1 MAGET
6 DVIKACVLRRTLREA
21 RHLIL
26 SSKEH
31 FLLWQKT
38 ISFSLLMKTVLMT
51 VDYLLVRIHL
61 KKTRLESSRCM
72 TLLFK

>member
-38 ISFSLLMKTVLMT
+38 ISFSLLMKTVLN
-51 VDYLLVRIHL
+51 D
-61 KKTRLESSRCM
+61 S
-72 TLLFK
+72 